1 MASLIYASFWD
12 ALAAGGMRMGHDR
25 FRGLLVTADYAPD
38 QLRHA
43 VRGNVYGEVVGPG
56 YEAGGLP
63 LLVST
68 QRQGAGLRF
77 TFGQQI
83 WGAASIKA
91 ARGQVVYRAGDNGA
105 PDILLF
111 FNDFGEDVTSTA
123 DDFTVGACS
132 IAIGG

>member
-1 MASLIYASFWD
+1 MASLIYAGFWD
-12 ALAAGGMRMGHDR
+12 ALAAGGLRMTQDR
-25 FRGLLVTADYAPD
+25 FRGLLVTADYVPD

-43 VRGNVYGEVVGPG
+43 VRADVAGEVAGPG
-56 YEAGGLP
+56 YQAGGLP

-77 TFGQQI
+77 SFGEQI
-83 WGAASIKA
+83 WRAASIKA
-91 ARGQVVYRAGDNGA
+91 ARGQVVYRAGENGA